1 MKKDT
6 YIPQLHLYIIN
17 KVRSIRLELGLSQRD
32 VSRILYPES
41 SSNLLGGIEG
51 TARTDMY
58 TDENLNKLANAFT
71 ELAQQQGNPKEF
83 TLMDFYPPEPIPE
96 VMVKKEIIEIPKVQ
110 GPTAVLNTILVSED
124 DFFDEWRSVKE
135 ITEYCN
141 QIVNGNWTTT
151 DFTSTIARAEEKG
164 LLIRLNDAEALYK
177 RP

>member
-1 MKKDT
+1 
-6 YIPQLHLYIIN
+6 
-17 KVRSIRLELGLSQRD
+17 RLELGLSQRD

-141 QIVNGNWTTT
+141 Q
-151 DFTSTIARAEEKG
+151 
-164 LLIRLNDAEALYK
+164 
-177 RP
+177 